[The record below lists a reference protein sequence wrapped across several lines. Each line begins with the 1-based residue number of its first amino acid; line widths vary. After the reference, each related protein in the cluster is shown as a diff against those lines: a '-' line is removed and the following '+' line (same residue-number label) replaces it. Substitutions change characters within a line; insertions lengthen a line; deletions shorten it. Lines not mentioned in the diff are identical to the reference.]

1 MTMVNDSKAI
11 KFNSRFGLVNKL
23 VVTLI
28 QFATRVVLVYFLGS
42 FVLGISGLFTN
53 VVSIFGLA
61 DLGLN
66 TAIVYMYYEPLA
78 KNNIEELKKLTN
90 LFQKI
95 YYLIFFVVVLL
106 GLIMMP
112 FIQSIV
118 NEPNSKF
125 SIFEI
130 QMYFILTVL
139 NVAFSYLMVY
149 KTSLLFADN
158 RAYVT
163 YNVNSVVQIIF
174 FLLQILGLLFWKSYA
189 IFLIT
194 IILMNLTSNLISSI
208 FAEKRYPWLRDR
220 RTTKVSF
227 SSDIQPILKTTFSAV
242 VYKISGILLNSTDNI
257 IISVV
262 ISTTVVGVYTNY
274 LLISNAL
281 ILLIT
286 VLFSAYT
293 PSIGKLVAK
302 KEDKQNLE
310 SVFYNL
316 QKKANIISIVAV
328 TMFAVGANLFIQI
341 WMGNNF
347 QLNTFTVLMLSI
359 NLYLATGFQP
369 VWVFREATALYKIL
383 RWRMLWAAI
392 INIPLSVVLAKIL
405 GVGGVVLGSILARL
419 ITYYLFEPVLITRK
433 ILNAK
438 SSKYFFTLLINFTV
452 TIILASGMQYL
463 TSLYLI
469 NFNVIVQL
477 IVSWFVTFVVDYIVI
492 YFIYGNPIK
501 ILTD

>member
-1 MTMVNDSKAI
+1 MTNDSKAI
-11 KFNSRFGLVNKL
+11 KFNSRFGLANKL

-78 KNNIEELKKLTN
+78 KNDIAELKKLTN

-95 YYLIFFVVVLL
+95 YYLIFFVVVIL
-106 GLIMMP
+106 GLIIMP
-112 FIQSIV
+112 FIQGIV

-125 SIFEI
+125 SVFEI
-130 QMYFILTVL
+130 QIYFILTVL

-158 RAYVT
+158 RAYIT
-163 YNVNSVVQIIF
+163 YNVNSIVQVIFFAVQII
-174 FLLQILGLLFWKSYA
+174 GLFIWKSYA

-208 FAEKRYPWLRDR
+208 FAERRYPWLKERHA
-220 RTTKVSF
+220 TKVSF
-227 SSDIQPILKTTFSAV
+227 SSDVQPILKTTFSAII
-242 VYKISGILLNSTDNI
+242 YKISGILLNSTDNI

-281 ILLIT
+281 ILLVT

-293 PSIGKLVAK
+293 PSIGKLIAK
-302 KEDKQNLE
+302 KEGKQSLE
-310 SVFYNL
+310 SVFYRL

-328 TMFAVGANLFIQI
+328 TMFAVGANFFIHI
-341 WMGNNF
+341 WMGKSF
-347 QLNTFTVLMLSI
+347 QLNTFTVLMLSV

-369 VWVFREATALYKIL
+369 IWVFREATALYKVL

-392 INIPLSVVLAKIL
+392 INIPLSIVLAKVL
-405 GVGGVVLGSILARL
+405 GVGGVVLGSIVARL
-419 ITYYLFEPVLITRK
+419 VTYYLFEPILITK
-433 ILNAK
+433 NILNAK
-438 SSKYFFTLLINFTV
+438 VSKYFINLSINFTI
-452 TIILASGMQYL
+452 TILLAISMQYI
-463 TSLYLI
+463 TSLYLAS
-469 NFNVIVQL
+469 FSVIIQL
-477 IVSWFVTFVVDYIVI
+477 GVSWFATFVVDCIVI
-492 YFIYGNPIK
+492 YFVYGNPIK
-501 ILTD
+501 IFTD